1 MVSPPSRNVSA
12 SSTTTAS
19 SRSTGAMPTR
29 RIVRNKRA
37 PQLSLP
43 ILYRTMLFWLAA
55 AFRGWRTSDEGAAN
69 MMPDVLQS
77 LLEKH
82 QAWFLKKN
90 GGARL
95 NLSLADLQ
103 GCDFRK

>member
-1 MVSPPSRNVSA
+1 
-12 SSTTTAS
+12 
-19 SRSTGAMPTR
+19 
-29 RIVRNKRA
+29 
-37 PQLSLP
+37 
-43 ILYRTMLFWLAA
+43 
-55 AFRGWRTSDEGAAN
+55 

-103 GCDFRK
+103 GCDFSKSQMTSAKLSGANLSRAILTGAILCEADLFDPDAVKRAVRLVVITRSFARRSTMAWLKASGVPAS